1 MPDKLV
7 GFVENYFAAV
17 RDVHRLGAGTKER
30 SFYPALAAPL
40 NALGQ
45 ELNPKVLCLSDLDN
59 TGASL
64 PDFGLFA
71 ANQVQ

>member
-1 MPDKLV
+1 MCIGLAQAPR
-7 GFVENYFAAV
+7 NAP
-17 RDVHRLGAGTKER
+17 
-30 SFYPALAAPL
+30 FYPALAAPL
-40 NALGQ
+40 KALGQ

-59 TGASL
+59 TGAGL